1 MSAYWRGK
9 SITGNFYFRGLEPKL
24 FKKRGYNY
32 KLHNSTDII
41 CNTELEEEKWK
52 CVSQTMTFH

>member
-9 SITGNFYFRGLEPKL
+9 NMTGNIYFRGLEPKSY
-24 FKKRGYNY
+24 KKKGNQ
-32 KLHNSTDII
+32 KLHNSTDTI

-52 CVSQTMTFH
+52 CVSQTMTLH